1 MGQASL
7 ATTGRYRVVDCL
19 SSSVS
24 PGLKGQL
31 NNDKEKA
38 MVIRTHHQLYQ
49 LQLSR
54 TRTVPVSGFSGCRKT
69 YRAAKAGML
78 LKNMRRASVVI
89 RITCSC
95 ICTSS
100 GRRPARTLVYW
111 LEVMSFSLYAGRAD
125 NRRDPPAY
133 LATPFW
139 SRSTIF
145 GQIFWLWGASICQ
158 PACFFSPPSH
168 FFIFRLHSFLQTLRA
183 ILLDAARFISS
194 RTGRCHG
201 PDGMQISVSSWSSD

>member
-1 MGQASL
+1 
-7 ATTGRYRVVDCL
+7 
-19 SSSVS
+19 
-24 PGLKGQL
+24 
-31 NNDKEKA
+31 
-38 MVIRTHHQLYQ
+38 MVIRTHQQLYQ

-54 TRTVPVSGFSGCRKT
+54 TQTGPVSGFSGCRKT

-95 ICTSS
+95 MCTSS
-100 GRRPARTLVYW
+100 GRWPAQTLVYW
-111 LEVMSFSLYAGRAD
+111 LEVIAFSLYAGRAD

-133 LATPFW
+133 LATPSW
-139 SRSTIF
+139 SGSTIF

-168 FFIFRLHSFLQTLRA
+168 FFIFRLHSFIPSDVEGYSPQRCPLHFLQDWPLSRARWYANIGLQLVLRLKIA
-183 ILLDAARFISS
+183 LVHWETHKSHDVAS
-194 RTGRCHG
+194 
-201 PDGMQISVSSWSSD
+201 